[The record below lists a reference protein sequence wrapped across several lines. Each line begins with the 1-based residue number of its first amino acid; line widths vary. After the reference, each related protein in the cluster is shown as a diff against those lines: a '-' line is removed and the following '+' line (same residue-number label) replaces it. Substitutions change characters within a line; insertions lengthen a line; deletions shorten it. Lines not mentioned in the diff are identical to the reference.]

1 MVRLTVEAELKDT
14 FKNERWGHNLLLSL
28 KVIWIVD
35 NKCLS
40 SFFLFNQ
47 RRHVF
52 AQIRQRRRQRHRPT
66 SILYLSL
73 SLSANDHL
81 MSCRLGL
88 EEDQLESKTK
98 WLIPSDC
105 PLPWYKSTN
114 NCLDGDWKSLPW
126 KGVDHQ
132 RDLRRLVHVGPNIHD
147 VLMLQSK
154 VSEVS
159 RLQKKISISSKSPRK
174 GDMYLW
180 WVENIQLLLGYHTL
194 VHHIASGLLDIR
206 LIRKE
211 KW

>member
-52 AQIRQRRRQRHRPT
+52 AQIRQRRRQRRRPT

-98 WLIPSDC
+98 QLIPSNC
-105 PLPWYKSTN
+105 SLFLINPPIISWRLKEPALERPRPPTWPPPARPRWPQHTR
-114 NCLDGDWKSLPW
+114 CLDAANENFRSFEAK
-126 KGVDHQ
+126 
-132 RDLRRLVHVGPNIHD
+132 
-147 VLMLQSK
+147 
-154 VSEVS
+154 
-159 RLQKKISISSKSPRK
+159 
-174 GDMYLW
+174 
-180 WVENIQLLLGYHTL
+180 ENIYFY
-194 VHHIASGLLDIR
+194 
-206 LIRKE
+206 
-211 KW
+211 